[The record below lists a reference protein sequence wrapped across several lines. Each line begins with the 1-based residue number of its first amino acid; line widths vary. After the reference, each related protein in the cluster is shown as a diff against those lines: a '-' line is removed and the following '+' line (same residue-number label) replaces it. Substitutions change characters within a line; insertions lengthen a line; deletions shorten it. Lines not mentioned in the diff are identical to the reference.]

1 MVKWINYVPL
11 ENTFNEIEK
20 RIDFKLPKD
29 LKNIIKDYNKG
40 CPSPNKIPLDNG
52 KFAIFDRLLSFNIN
66 ETFTVYSSITDE
78 MKKQKIIPFGVTD
91 NNNFVCIKGESIIL
105 YNVEHNAEK
114 QISENFSD
122 FLNMLE

>member
-11 ENTFNEIEK
+11 ENTFNEIER

-29 LKNIIKDYNKG
+29 LKYIIKDFNKG
-40 CPSPNKIPLDNG
+40 CPAPNKIPLDNG

-66 ETFTVYSSITDE
+66 ETFTVYSSITEE

-91 NNNFVCIKGESIIL
+91 KNNLVCIKDKSIIL
-105 YNVEHNAEK
+105 YNVEHNVEK
-114 QISENFSD
+114 KISENFSD

>member
-11 ENTFNEIEK
+11 ENAFNEIEK
-20 RIDFKLPKD
+20 KIDFKLPKD

-40 CPSPNKIPLDNG
+40 CPSPNNIPLGNG

-91 NNNFVCIKGESIIL
+91 NNNFICIKGESIIL

-114 QISENFSD
+114 QISGNFSD

>member
-11 ENTFNEIEK
+11 ENTFNEIER

-29 LKNIIKDYNKG
+29 LKYIIKDFNKG
-40 CPSPNKIPLDNG
+40 SPAPNKIPLDNG

-66 ETFTVYSSITDE
+66 ETFTVYSSITEE

-91 NNNFVCIKGESIIL
+91 KNNLVCIKDKSIIL
-105 YNVEHNAEK
+105 YNVEHNVEK
-114 QISENFSD
+114 KISENFSD